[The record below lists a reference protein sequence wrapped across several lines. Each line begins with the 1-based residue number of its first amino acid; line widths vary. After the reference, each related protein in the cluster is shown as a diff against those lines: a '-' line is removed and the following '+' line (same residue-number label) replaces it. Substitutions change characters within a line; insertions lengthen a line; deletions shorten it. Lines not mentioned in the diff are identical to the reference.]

1 MIIRIPKTTYYHKWF
16 IGATLVVPVL
26 PLTAQT
32 SPNLVFIM
40 ADQYRGDALGCLGKE
55 PVKTPCLDHLA
66 SEGVLFTNAV
76 SSYPVSSPAR
86 AMLMTGM
93 YPLHNKVTGNCNS
106 QTAPYGV
113 ELPQEA
119 RCWSDVLKD
128 MNYRTGYIGK
138 WHLDSPYKP
147 YVDTYNNRG
156 KVAWNEWCPPER
168 RHGFEY
174 WTAYGTYD
182 YHLKP
187 MYWDTTAPRDSF
199 YGKRYVGTDVSYRQ
213 IGTSRV
219 FSYLRHHVSYGRC
232 GSGILDTFHLLQTGA
247 CGPPRYAED
256 FLCFPLCSGFQSGD
270 IYLRAFDDF
279 AY

>member
-113 ELPQEA
+113 ELP
-119 RCWSDVLKD
+119 
-128 MNYRTGYIGK
+128 
-138 WHLDSPYKP
+138 
-147 YVDTYNNRG
+147 
-156 KVAWNEWCPPER
+156 
-168 RHGFEY
+168 
-174 WTAYGTYD
+174 
-182 YHLKP
+182 
-187 MYWDTTAPRDSF
+187 
-199 YGKRYVGTDVSYRQ
+199 
-213 IGTSRV
+213 
-219 FSYLRHHVSYGRC
+219 
-232 GSGILDTFHLLQTGA
+232 
-247 CGPPRYAED
+247 
-256 FLCFPLCSGFQSGD
+256 
-270 IYLRAFDDF
+270 
-279 AY
+279 